1 MAKERFHWKE
11 RGCNIEYIII
21 SIFLSISGSAKKAAY
36 RQNGII
42 KKIVCPEMTGIAT
55 VGLF

>member
-42 KKIVCPEMTGIAT
+42 A
-55 VGLF
+55 L